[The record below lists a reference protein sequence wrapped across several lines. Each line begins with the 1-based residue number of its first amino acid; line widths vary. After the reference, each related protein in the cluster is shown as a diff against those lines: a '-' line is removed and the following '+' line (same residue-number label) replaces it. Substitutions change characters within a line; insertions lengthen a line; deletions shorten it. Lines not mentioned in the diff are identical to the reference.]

1 MDAGT
6 RTAVLGYHGMSR
18 EAKLLQYG
26 ARLLALRAA
35 VKVTEVFKRTVDI
48 LGALLGIVAFSPFMG
63 AAAIAIKLEDGGPIF
78 YKQVRVGKWGRPFDI
93 IKFRSM
99 RMDADKMKDLLL
111 DQNETA
117 GTTFKMKQDP
127 RITKVGKWI
136 RKLSIDEMPQFFNV
150 LRGEMALVGPRPP
163 VPREVALY
171 GPHERRRL
179 EVTPGITC
187 IWQVSGR
194 SDIPFD
200 GQVLLD
206 IRYIRVRTLWSDLS
220 LLLRTIPAVV
230 LGRGAY

>member
-1 MDAGT
+1 MDSCT
-6 RTAVLGYHGMSR
+6 REKVMSYHELSK
-18 EAKLLQYG
+18 EAKMVSLILRRLVIEAVVSTTHAIKRAIDVIG
-26 ARLLALRAA
+26 ATIGL
-35 VKVTEVFKRTVDI
+35 I
-48 LGALLGIVAFSPFMG
+48 AFSPIM
-63 AAAIAIKLEDGGPIF
+63 AMAAIAIKIEDGGPLF
-78 YKQVRVGKWGRPFDI
+78 YEQTRVGKWGKEFKI

-99 RMDADKMKDLLL
+99 RVDADKMKDKLLA
-111 DQNETA
+111 QNETK
-117 GTTFKMKQDP
+117 GLTFKMKVDP

-136 RKLSIDEMPQFFNV
+136 RKLSVDEMPQFVNV
-150 LRGEMALVGPRPP
+150 LRGEMTLVGPRPP

-206 IRYIRVRTLWSDLS
+206 IRYIRERTIWTDIV
-220 LLLRTIPAVV
+220 LLFKTIPAVL
-230 LGRGAY
+230 LGKGAY